1 MKTFQFRNLI
11 REEVRRALKE
21 ADDSEGLYDVIS
33 NPAAAKLQK
42 TIDAKYRKLFYAIDE
57 TPALNRMLDSYM
69 NRTDSFET
77 AEDFKNYNEGLIE
90 VFMTVIKDLKKVNSI
105 L

>member
-11 REEVRRALKE
+11 REEVRKALKE
-21 ADDSEGLYDVIS
+21 SDDYGVIS
-33 NPAAAKLQK
+33 NPAAAQLQK

-90 VFMTVIKDLKKVNSI
+90 VFMTIIKDLKKVNSV